1 MTLKNITKSHAQKHY
16 PGLTIYFA
24 ALKRRTS
31 LATYFELLKI
41 RSNCSRNSLISKIL
55 RENSFVRE
63 LGEGMRRIFSLLESQ
78 EMESPILNNAEN
90 YFSITFK
97 NKSIYSAKEESY
109 LNIFNKFEL
118 TANQKRIVILGIKK
132 DEISPQDI
140 YKAMNTN
147 DRDTY
152 DREVTGLRRHGIL
165 VQTRTNPSATILA
178 KKLKITKQAIGRFK
192 IEMPK

>member
-1 MTLKNITKSHAQKHY
+1 MTESAEKNFPAYSHL
-16 PGLTIYFA
+16 P
-24 ALKRRTS
+24 
-31 LATYFELLKI
+31 
-41 RSNCSRNSLISKIL
+41 
-55 RENSFVRE
+55 
-63 LGEGMRRIFSLLESQ
+63 
-78 EMESPILNNAEN
+78 
-90 YFSITFK
+90 
-97 NKSIYSAKEESY
+97 Y